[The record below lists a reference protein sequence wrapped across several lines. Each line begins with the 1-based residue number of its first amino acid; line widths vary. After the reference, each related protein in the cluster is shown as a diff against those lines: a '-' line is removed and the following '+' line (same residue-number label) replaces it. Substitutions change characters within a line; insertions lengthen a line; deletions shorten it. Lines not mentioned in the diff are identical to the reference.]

1 MRRLASVLNTAAW
14 LINPNKRFDHISDAL
29 ISLHWLRDP
38 ERMEYKIAELTY
50 KVPHGTAPRYL
61 GPLTRVSDVPG
72 RRALRSAITNRLV
85 VLQCLANSKGPFV
98 ATQLNSTRRRVEL
111 RRYKRALKRV
121 GSRAFPVAA
130 SQICTAL

>member
-1 MRRLASVLNTAAW
+1 MRRFASVLNTAAW

-61 GPLTRVSDVPG
+61 GPLTRVPTQ
-72 RRALRSAITNRLV
+72 RAHSGPAQVSLVADTSSLRQSH
-85 VLQCLANSKGPFV
+85 LQLP
-98 ATQLNSTRRRVEL
+98 
-111 RRYKRALKRV
+111 
-121 GSRAFPVAA
+121 
-130 SQICTAL
+130 